1 MENDIRALIY
11 GTLISADNDNYTEE
25 QKQESIRRYELSKSA
40 VKEGEDLDWNF
51 ILEPF
56 EDPNNKNKISDLFR

>member
-1 MENDIRALIY
+1 MENDIKWLVY
-11 GTLISADNDNYTEE
+11 GSLISADNDNYTEE
-25 QKQESIRRYELSKSA
+25 QKQESIHRYELSKSA

-56 EDPNNKNKISDLFR
+56 EDTDSINKLVDLFK